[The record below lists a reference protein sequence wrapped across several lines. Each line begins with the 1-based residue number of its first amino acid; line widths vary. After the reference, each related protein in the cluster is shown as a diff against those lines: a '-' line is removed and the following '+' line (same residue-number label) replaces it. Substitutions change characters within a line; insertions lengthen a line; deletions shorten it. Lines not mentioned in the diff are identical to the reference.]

1 LDLGV
6 DMKINFFRDWI
17 RNIWYE
23 NREERLAFGENP
35 ITLEQYVRK
44 NKWFLKRKFR
54 KEGN

>member
-1 LDLGV
+1 
-6 DMKINFFRDWI
+6 MKINFFRDWI